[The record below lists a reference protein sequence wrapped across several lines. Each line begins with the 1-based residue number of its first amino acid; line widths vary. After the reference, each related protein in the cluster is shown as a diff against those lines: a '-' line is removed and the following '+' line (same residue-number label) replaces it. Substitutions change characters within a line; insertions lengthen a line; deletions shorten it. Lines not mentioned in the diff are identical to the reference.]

1 MTDQISYSQFRD
13 NWIENALQDAA
24 NPTEKGR
31 AFSLRIVRQ
40 WLNLAEEED
49 ADDLFYCD
57 GAGDGGI
64 DLAFLERSEAGESES
79 EGDTW
84 YLVQSKYGKA
94 FQGAQTLVEEGRKIA
109 DTLDGSREKLSSLS
123 SDVLGRLRN
132 FLKKRSDRDRLV
144 LVFATVDPIDDKE
157 KKALEDVRVIARER
171 LGFNVEVEAV
181 SLHTIFSRNREDGE
195 TGDEGVICV
204 ALPLEVPQREEG
216 EQLLVGTVTL
226 PHVYQFLSDYKRARG
241 DLEVLY
247 ARNVRVFLGGKGK
260 VNKGIAGT
268 LSDHPELFGFYN
280 NGITIVVSDFHV
292 RENGVLEVCD
302 PAVVNGCQTTRSIW
316 EVFEK
321 KTKSGGTGKDRELD
335 DWKAR
340 VHKGSVVVKIVRVE
354 TPNSNEL
361 LHNITRF
368 TNSQNAVKDQ
378 DFLAL
383 ESGFLLWKRELEHE
397 RIYLEI
403 QRGGSDAQ
411 KARQKNKTKTRFD
424 HFINA
429 FDLFKVYGAGWLG
442 EPGQAWNKNAA
453 FLPKGDFF
461 NEIVKSPFGAA
472 DLLECFH
479 LQQGAAARH
488 FGKRIKD
495 EHLTRRLTRYLF
507 FFVTLELLLNLLS
520 LASLPCDRQSCTQAL
535 RALRESSGGEWE
547 LLLDEAAYIIDKY
560 MNQGAA
566 HSVVKDPLFQIQF
579 GGNINSYLKSDQF
592 AKTPE
597 FSPGLWHWI
606 GMAQYNLGRSEGK
619 TSSLEQRISIVLKN
633 ASLLALTT
641 S

>member
-13 NWIENALQDAA
+13 NWIENALHDAS
-24 NPTEKGR
+24 NSTEKGR

-40 WLNLAEEED
+40 WLNLGEEEEPD
-49 ADDLFYCD
+49 EEAAEDLFYCD
-57 GAGDGGI
+57 GASDGGI
-64 DLAFLERSEAGESES
+64 DLAFLERGEASTEGEP

-94 FQGAQTLVEEGRKIA
+94 FQGEHTLVEEGRKIV
-109 DTLDGSREKLSSLS
+109 DTLDGSRDKLSSLS
-123 SDVLGRLRN
+123 NEVLERLRN

-157 KKALEDVRVIARER
+157 KKALEDVRIIARER
-171 LGFNVEVEAV
+171 LGFNVEVESI

-195 TGDEGVICV
+195 MGDEGVICV
-204 ALPLEVPQREEG
+204 ALPLEVPQSEEG
-216 EQLLVGTVTL
+216 AELLVGTVTL

-268 LSDHPELFGFYN
+268 LSEHPELFGFYN

-292 RENGVLEVCD
+292 REGGVLEVCD

-321 KTKSGGTGKDRELD
+321 KTKSGGTGKDRELA
-335 DWKAR
+335 DWMAR
-340 VHKGSVVVKIVRVE
+340 VHQGNVVVKIVRVQV
-354 TPNSNEL
+354 PDSNEL

-383 ESGFLLWKRELEHE
+383 ESGFSLWQRELANE

-424 HFINA
+424 YFVNA

-453 FLPKGDFF
+453 FLPKGEFF
-461 NEIVKSPFGAA
+461 NEIVKPPFGAA

-495 EHLTRRLTRYLF
+495 EYLTRRLTRYLF
-507 FFVTLELLLNLLS
+507 FFVTLELL
-520 LASLPCDRQSCTQAL
+520 R
-535 RALRESSGGEWE
+535 
-547 LLLDEAAYIIDKY
+547 
-560 MNQGAA
+560 
-566 HSVVKDPLFQIQF
+566 
-579 GGNINSYLKSDQF
+579 
-592 AKTPE
+592 
-597 FSPGLWHWI
+597 
-606 GMAQYNLGRSEGK
+606 
-619 TSSLEQRISIVLKN
+619 
-633 ASLLALTT
+633 
-641 S
+641 